1 MAEAIEKGRCEGNSG
16 NFLRRVSDC
25 RRKDCNLRSWALAD
39 RETQVSGH
47 RGLSSGVA
55 SGKSSRS
62 RYAYGWV
69 ETSTPLNSC
78 FHC

>member
-1 MAEAIEKGRCEGNSG
+1 MAETIEGGQTRGELWQ
-16 NFLRRVSDC
+16 FLRRVSD
-25 RRKDCNLRSWALAD
+25 RREEDCNLRSWALAD

-55 SGKSSRS
+55 SGKSIRS
-62 RYAYGWV
+62 HYAYGWV
-69 ETSTPLNSC
+69 ETSTPLSSC

>member
-1 MAEAIEKGRCEGNSG
+1 MAEVIERADARGNSG
-16 NFLRRVSDC
+16 NFLRRVSD
-25 RRKDCNLRSWALAD
+25 RRREDCNLRSWILAD

-69 ETSTPLNSC
+69 ETSTPLSSC

>member
-1 MAEAIEKGRCEGNSG
+1 MAETIERGQTRGELWQ
-16 NFLRRVSDC
+16 FLRRVSD
-25 RRKDCNLRSWALAD
+25 RREEDCNLRSWALAD

-69 ETSTPLNSC
+69 ETSTPLSSR

>member
-1 MAEAIEKGRCEGNSG
+1 MAETIEGGRREGNSG
-16 NFLRRVSDC
+16 IFLRRVSDR

-55 SGKSSRS
+55 SGKSIRS
-62 RYAYGWV
+62 HYAYGWV
-69 ETSTPLNSC
+69 ETSTPLSSC